1 MSAFFVT
8 CVRSLLRG
16 VGKIVTLILNFEF
29 INCIFVKILFP
40 MSDKKRTEI
49 AELGEFG
56 LIDTLTRN
64 ATTANKRTI
73 RGVGDDA
80 AVIAAG
86 RDDAMLVST
95 DTLLEGIDFDLTYFP
110 LKHLGYKAVTV
121 GVSDILAMNA
131 LPEQIMIS
139 IGVSAKLPVEALQ
152 DLYEGI
158 DFACKEL
165 GVDLVGGDTTAS
177 MTGLVINITTIGRAK
192 RKAISYRSGAQFN
205 DLICLT
211 GNLGAAYMGLQLLER
226 EKRVLRDVKNPEPQ
240 FGGYEYLLQKYLK
253 PRARKDIVEAL
264 AEEKIVPTSMIDI
277 SDGLASEVL
286 QICKASK
293 CGARIYLDR
302 IPIAKQT
309 SALAEEMNADPVVAA
324 LNGGSDYELLFTVPL
339 AMQEQVMRLGLVD
352 VIGHITRES
361 TGAYLV
367 TPDGNDIRLRAQGFK
382 E

>member
-1 MSAFFVT
+1 MT
-8 CVRSLLRG
+8 Q
-16 VGKIVTLILNFEF
+16 
-29 INCIFVKILFP
+29 
-40 MSDKKRTEI
+40 KKRTEI

-64 ATTANKRTI
+64 ATSSNKRTL

-80 AVIAAG
+80 AVVAAG
-86 RDDAMLVST
+86 RDDATLIST
-95 DTLLEGIDFDLTYFP
+95 DTMLEGIDFDLTYFP
-110 LKHLGYKAVTV
+110 LKHLGYKAVVV

-158 DFACKEL
+158 DFACKEM

-211 GNLGAAYMGLQLLER
+211 GNLGAAFMGLQLLER
-226 EKRVLRDVKNPEPQ
+226 EKRVLSDVENPEPQ
-240 FGGYEYLLQKYLK
+240 FEGYEYLLQQYLK
-253 PRARKDIVEAL
+253 PRARKDIVDVL
-264 AEEKIVPTSMIDI
+264 AEEGIVPTSMIDI

-309 SALAEEMNADPVVAA
+309 TALAEEMHIDPVVAA
-324 LNGGSDYELLFTVPL
+324 LNGGGDYELLFTVPL

-352 VIGHITRES
+352 IVGHITRES

-367 TPDGNDIRLRAQGFK
+367 TPDGSDIKLRAQGFK

>member
-1 MSAFFVT
+1 MSQ
-8 CVRSLLRG
+8 R
-16 VGKIVTLILNFEF
+16 
-29 INCIFVKILFP
+29 
-40 MSDKKRTEI
+40 KRTEI
-49 AELGEFG
+49 ATLGEFG
-56 LIDTLTRN
+56 LIDHLTRN
-64 ATTANKRTI
+64 TTTSNPSTLC
-73 RGVGDDA
+73 GVGDDA
-80 AVIAAG
+80 AVVAAG
-86 RDDAMLVST
+86 DEEAMVIST

-121 GVSDILAMNA
+121 AVSDILAMNA
-131 LPEQIMIS
+131 RPEQLMVS
-139 IGVSAKLPVEALQ
+139 IGVSSKLPVEALE

-158 DFACKEL
+158 EFACKEL

-177 MTGLVINITTIGRAK
+177 ITGLVINLTAVGRAK
-192 RKAISYRSGAQFN
+192 REVLSYRSGAQFN

-226 EKRVLRDVKNPEPQ
+226 EKRVLGDQANPEPQ
-240 FGGYEYLLQKYLK
+240 FEGYEYLLQRYLK
-253 PRARKDIVEAL
+253 PRARKDIIDVL
-264 AEEKIVPTSMIDI
+264 AEEGIVPTSMIDI

-309 SALAEEMNADPVVAA
+309 SALSEEMHIDPVVAA

-339 AMQEQVMRLGLVD
+339 AQQEEVMRLGLVD
-352 VIGHITRES
+352 IVGHITRES

-367 TPDGNDIRLRAQGFK
+367 TPDGSDIKLRAQGFK

>member
-1 MSAFFVT
+1 MSQ
-8 CVRSLLRG
+8 R
-16 VGKIVTLILNFEF
+16 
-29 INCIFVKILFP
+29 
-40 MSDKKRTEI
+40 KRTEI

-64 ATTANKRTI
+64 ATSANKRTI

-80 AVIAAG
+80 AVVAAG
-86 RDDAMLVST
+86 RDDATLIST

-158 DFACKEL
+158 DFACREL

-211 GNLGAAYMGLQLLER
+211 GNLGSAYMGLQLLER
-226 EKRVLRDVKNPEPQ
+226 EKRVLKDVETPEPQ
-240 FGGYEYLLQKYLK
+240 FGGYEYLLQRYLK

-309 SALAEEMNADPVVAA
+309 SALAEEMHADPVVAA

-339 AMQEQVMRLGLVD
+339 AMQEQVMRLGMVD
-352 VIGHITRES
+352 IIGRITRES
-361 TGAYLV
+361 TGAYMV